1 MVGMSMKVFAKGK
14 PVLMQNAQ
22 WMTVPAGAGVPVPA
36 MVMMPGA
43 TTVMAN
49 G

>member
-1 MVGMSMKVFAKGK
+1 MNVFAKGK
-14 PVLMQNAQ
+14 PVLMQNCMF
-22 WMTVPAGAGVPVPA
+22 MTVPAGAGVPVPA
-36 MVMMPGA
+36 QISVPGA